1 MQTFTMQ
8 FPVTSTVTVGNDGS
22 ITITPAA
29 PAPTHMPAD
38 PAMQTLVDFAV
49 GDDKAVFVRDTAPQQ
64 TPSVV
69 EPAAAEPVHADDG
82 FRQLPNVRVHGGN
95 VSLART
101 ISGGV
106 AGSRVDTLET
116 LPMLVGGYAPKYQSI
131 VDYVATLP
139 VTTAVDAETF
149 TPRNIHFGVKT
160 PWGKNK
166 FMLTVNGVLLNPTGQ
181 EDHGARIAVLRYNA
195 ADKTLY
201 AAFHPGVS
209 AGARKVLLTALRGGK
224 VMKHVMGKV
233 LLSAG
238 RGQ

>member
-49 GDDKAVFVRDTAPQQ
+49 GDDKAVFVRGTASPQ
-64 TPSVV
+64 TPSIV
-69 EPAAAEPVHADDG
+69 EPAAAEPVHADDAG
-82 FRQLPNVRVHGGN
+82 GTMGHHIDAPPVLPIV
-95 VSLART
+95 
-101 ISGGV
+101 
-106 AGSRVDTLET
+106 
-116 LPMLVGGYAPKYQSI
+116 VGGYAPKYQSI

-209 AGARKVLLTALRGGK
+209 DGARKVLLTALRGGK

-233 LLSAG
+233 LLSVG